1 MKRIICIMLLSA
13 LLLSCNSGNKE
24 LAREGMNTANMSRAM
39 EALEKEDIVE
49 MTYWIGKEIDAN
61 PENGYARVDCQ
72 YF

>member
-13 LLLSCNSGNKE
+13 LLFSCNSGNKE

-49 MTYWIGKEIDAN
+49 MTY
-61 PENGYARVDCQ
+61 
-72 YF
+72 